1 MADELSKREKTEV
14 TSTSAEQLI
23 DAANAYSPDVDIY
36 DDKNGLTFV
45 MDVPGVKKGD
55 VRIEVD
61 ENNVFSVRAKSS
73 FSEPQNLVAQEFRSG
88 DYYRAFT
95 ISDDFDKGMIKATL
109 ENGVLEIYVPRRE
122 EVKPHKV
129 EISA

>member
-23 DAANAYSPDVDIY
+23 DASNAYSPDVDIF

-73 FSEPQNLVAQEFRSG
+73 FTEPENLVAQEFRTG